1 MRVTSSPAG
10 TVRSLNSSRVSPAT
24 WAKPLAGTLANRP
37 CVRNNA
43 RMSDTSSPFLNPE
56 PDLDV
61 RLGAPPLRRPTKEEA
76 ALFAMEASTLV
87 RETQSAQKALRGSD
101 AYDLDWLAGRHVLL
115 AGATGPGI
123 GGALA
128 TAILANPTVASLTIV
143 SRDLKRS
150 VGYETGMLMESAAAG
165 GDLDGKFHLLNDG
178 LSLDG
183 PSLQSLIEAL
193 KGVDAD
199 EIVYFNTVAAANS
212 GLMPGMP
219 PVFVKDRDESELFQ
233 WQLEPLSERELQ
245 MTRFVMGEM
254 AVRFPETLEK
264 NGFPVAVSVFAD
276 WRGSLD
282 RISRDPANREY
293 GRQSAYSTS
302 LFLPKD
308 VIQDAVRASYGTD
321 TRMLDIFYPM
331 MRTRAIAFIPGATLT
346 ADVMEALERRVGLPH
361 RGIPQLAL
369 MALDEVGNA
378 LRDKHSNPFPRL
390 DDHDAHLDEWLFEV
404 MARLTNDE
412 SSDFHHRRWV

>member
-1 MRVTSSPAG
+1 VAG
-10 TVRSLNSSRVSPAT
+10 EHRSGACGLRSLAGYVGQAVGLALAT
-24 WAKPLAGTLANRP
+24 CPLVG
-37 CVRNNA
+37 NNA
-43 RMSDTSSPFLNPE
+43 PVSNTPSPFLKPD

-61 RLGAPPLRRPTKEEA
+61 RVGAPPLRRPTKEEA
-76 ALFAMEASTLV
+76 ALFAGEATALV
-87 RETQSAQKALRGSD
+87 RETQSAQEALRGSGS
-101 AYDLDWLAGRHVLL
+101 YELEWLDGRHVLL

-128 TAILANPTVASLTIV
+128 AAILANPTVASLTIV

-150 VGYETGMLMESAAAG
+150 VGFETGKLMESAAAG
-165 GDLDGKFHLLNDG
+165 GPLDGKFHWRNDG
-178 LSLDG
+178 LGLEG
-183 PSLQSLIEAL
+183 PSLQSLIETL

-199 EIVYFNTVAAANS
+199 QIVYFNTVAAANS

-219 PVFVKDRDESELFQ
+219 PVFVKDRDDSGLFQ
-233 WQLEPLSERELQ
+233 WQLEPLSERELE

-254 AVRFPETLEK
+254 AVRFPATLEG
-264 NGFPVAVSVFAD
+264 NGFSVAISVFAD

-282 RISRDPANREY
+282 RISRDPGNREY

-321 TRMLDIFYPM
+321 TRMLDVFYPM
-331 MRTRAIAFIPGATLT
+331 MRSRALAFIPGATLT
-346 ADVMEALERRVGLPH
+346 ADVMEALERRVGISP

-378 LRDKHSNPFPRL
+378 LRDKHANPFPRL

-412 SSDFHHRRWV
+412 SSDFHYRRWV